1 MSKERGTARSF
12 GTGAVSETWTVDGDS
27 GKFLIST
34 KNSRLLSEIE
44 TFMRK
49 DNVQDEFATDSS
61 KDCFGPASGLPSSI
75 AALFC

>member
-1 MSKERGTARSF
+1 MLQFFDKNDCKFSNNRFFKLQSKTTF
-12 GTGAVSETWTVDGDS
+12 
-27 GKFLIST
+27 
-34 KNSRLLSEIE
+34 SEIE

-49 DNVQDEFATDSS
+49 ESVQDEFATGSS